1 MLSSNLASMQQVADQ
16 FVSDAKGQCQKM
28 LAGTKKA
35 DDKEALI
42 NDEET
47 EEDISL
53 QSDTSKI
60 VSTDL
65 DHILGAKQDEKPDK
79 DHKSTTLI
87 QTQETHL
94 IESIGFP
101 SNAVPEDTTL
111 DESKNT
117 TQDDEEFLVKFD

>member
-1 MLSSNLASMQQVADQ
+1 MQQVADQ
-16 FVSDAKGQCQKM
+16 FVSGAKGQCQKM
-28 LAGTKKA
+28 LAATKKA

-79 DHKSTTLI
+79 DHKSATTLI

-101 SNAVPEDTTL
+101 SNTVPEDTTL
-111 DESKNT
+111 DDSKNT
-117 TQDDEEFLVKFD
+117 TLDDEELLVSFD